1 MSIQLDTAR
10 LTGAMQTSAQDISTP
25 LESKQVLSALL
36 GGASV
41 TVTNGGMTDLEA
53 LVARLKNESE
63 RTRLS
68 MMLMSLVAVS
78 QSLDESQKQRL
89 EQGLALSEKLAEL
102 QKSLDKYSG
111 NEAEAKAAALLL
123 QTKIEQLQRQI
134 EQAVQDGK
142 EHNKL
147 VEEQNQ
153 AREELAAKEKIVAE
167 TQGQIAETKNAI
179 SSVKGQISAL
189 VNSIGENTLK
199 TIASDIATLAAPEK
213 AERPAET
220 EKAEKKEALNDPLSA
235 IRESLDR
242 IERDLTET
250 IERNRIATV

>member
-10 LTGAMQTSAQDISTP
+10 LTGAMQTSAQDVSTP

-142 EHNKL
+142 EH
-147 VEEQNQ
+147 
-153 AREELAAKEKIVAE
+153 AAKEKIVAE

-199 TIASDIATLAAPEK
+199 TIANDIATLAAPEK

>member
-10 LTGAMQTSAQDISTP
+10 LIGAMQTSAQDVSTP

-78 QSLDESQKQRL
+78 QSLDESQRQR
-89 EQGLALSEKLAEL
+89 LSEKLAAL

-123 QTKIEQLQRQI
+123 QTKIEQLQKQI

-142 EHNKL
+142 DHNKL
-147 VEEQNQ
+147 VEEQER
-153 AREELAAKEKIVAE
+153 ARADLKAKEQIIVD

-179 SSVKGQISAL
+179 ASVKGQISAV

-199 TIASDIATLAAPEK
+199 TIANDIATLAAPEK

-242 IERDLTET
+242 IERDLNEA
-250 IERNRIATV
+250 IEANRIATV

>member
-1 MSIQLDTAR
+1 
-10 LTGAMQTSAQDISTP
+10 MQRRPS
-25 LESKQVLSALL
+25 
-36 GGASV
+36 GGE
-41 TVTNGGMTDLEA
+41 GRRD
-53 LVARLKNESE
+53 
-63 RTRLS
+63 
-68 MMLMSLVAVS
+68 
-78 QSLDESQKQRL
+78 
-89 EQGLALSEKLAEL
+89 
-102 QKSLDKYSG
+102 
-111 NEAEAKAAALLL
+111 
-123 QTKIEQLQRQI
+123 QLQRQI

-189 VNSIGENTLK
+189 VSSIGENTLK